1 MSEYL
6 EEPKFEIL
14 HEYSNFEVRK
24 YVNTIQAQVSSP
36 DSEDVSS
43 SIHFREIANYIFGNN
58 DKSQNI
64 SMTAPVQTWNQN
76 NEALMAFTMPSKL
89 SLEELP
95 EPNNNRV
102 KLREIEGDIV
112 AVLKFSW
119 FSGNTKTK
127 KLIQKL
133 QDLIKIEGLKQKGT
147 PKLAVYDNPM
157 TTLPFARR
165 NEIHLPIEW

>member
-14 HEYSNFEVRK
+14 HEYSRFEVRK

-58 DKSQNI
+58 DKAQNI
-64 SMTAPVQTWNQN
+64 SMTAPVQTWSQK
-76 NEALMAFTMPSKL
+76 NEALMAFTMPSDL

-119 FSGNTKTK
+119 FSGDTKTK

-133 QDLIKIEGLKQKGT
+133 QDLIKIEGLKQKGN

>member
-14 HEYSNFEVRK
+14 HEYSHFEVRK

-43 SIHFREIANYIFGNN
+43 NIHFREIANYIFGNN

-64 SMTAPVQTWNQN
+64 SMTAPVQTWSQN
-76 NEALMAFTMPSKL
+76 NETLMAFTMPSKL

-112 AVLKFSW
+112 DFYNQTLQRLD
-119 FSGNTKTK
+119 SGKALAGRGK
-127 KLIQKL
+127 KLPRESGYVGSVKEMKKTL
-133 QDLIKIEGLKQKGT
+133 EGIFK
-147 PKLAVYDNPM
+147 
-157 TTLPFARR
+157 RS
-165 NEIHLPIEW
+165 

>member
-14 HEYSNFEVRK
+14 HEYSRFEVRK

-64 SMTAPVQTWNQN
+64 SMTAPVQTWSQN

>member
-14 HEYSNFEVRK
+14 HEYSRFEVRK

-58 DKSQNI
+58 DKAQNI
-64 SMTAPVQTWNQN
+64 SMTAPVKTWSQN
-76 NEALMAFTMPSKL
+76 NETLMAFTMPSKL

-119 FSGNTKTK
+119 FSGDTKTK

-133 QDLIKIEGLKQKGT
+133 QDLIKIEGLKQKGN

>member
-14 HEYSNFEVRK
+14 HEYSRFEVRK

-64 SMTAPVQTWNQN
+64 SMTAPVQTWSQN
-76 NEALMAFTMPSKL
+76 NETLMAFTMPSKL

-119 FSGNTKTK
+119 FSGDTKTK

-133 QDLIKIEGLKQKGT
+133 QDLIKIEGLKQKGN

>member
-14 HEYSNFEVRK
+14 HEYSRFEVRK

-64 SMTAPVQTWNQN
+64 SMTAPVQTWSQN

-102 KLREIEGDIV
+102 KLREIEGDSV

-119 FSGNTKTK
+119 FSGDTKTK

-133 QDLIKIEGLKQKGT
+133 QDLIKIEGLKQKGN

>member
-14 HEYSNFEVRK
+14 HEYSRFEVRK

-36 DSEDVSS
+36 DSEEVSS

-64 SMTAPVQTWNQN
+64 SMTAPVQTWSQN

-102 KLREIEGDIV
+102 KLHEIEGDIV

-119 FSGNTKTK
+119 FSGDTKTK

-133 QDLIKIEGLKQKGT
+133 QDLIKIEGLKQKGN
-147 PKLAVYDNPM
+147 PKLAVYDNPR

>member
-14 HEYSNFEVRK
+14 HEYSRFEVRK

-36 DSEDVSS
+36 DSEDVSA

-64 SMTAPVQTWNQN
+64 SMTAPVQTWSQN
-76 NEALMAFTMPSKL
+76 NEVLMAFTMPSKL

-102 KLREIEGDIV
+102 KLREIEGNIV

-119 FSGNTKTK
+119 FSGDTKTK

-133 QDLIKIEGLKQKGT
+133 QDLIKIEGLKQKGN